1 LSFGALK
8 FRWKVENCLINVAI
22 HFSVLHL
29 RMDDA
34 ISGKQ
39 ARQQRMNGMMKMR
52 SDNKNRT

>member
-1 LSFGALK
+1 
-8 FRWKVENCLINVAI
+8 VENCLISVAI

-39 ARQQRMNGMMKMR
+39 AQQQGTNGMMKMR
-52 SDNKNRT
+52 FDGKTGHER